1 MHRLSLVA
9 DSFLAIDLIPFC
21 MWLWHA
27 SGETHCSPEQGA
39 NVGVFLDYTGPL
51 CWPQLLNLGLVRET

>member
-1 MHRLSLVA
+1 MNRLSLVA
-9 DSFLAIDLIPFC
+9 GLFLALDLIPFC

-27 SGETHCSPEQGA
+27 SGETHCSPEQGENA
-39 NVGVFLDYTGPL
+39 GVFLDYTGPL